1 MKHTS
6 LVKKLEKL
14 DLIVQT
20 FNDVR
25 YYVYHNGKILN
36 WVKQDDS
43 ALVVNVYKEK
53 DAPDMLIDYNPA
65 NHVRTIKEAVD
76 SLTK

>member
-20 FNDVR
+20 FNGER

-43 ALVVNVYKEK
+43 ALVVNIYKEK

-65 NHVRTIKEAVD
+65 NYVRTIKEAVD